1 MDGWM
6 VGWMNDGCIIKW
18 MPMDAMEFTYIRG
31 MKWMLYKMD
40 LQVGLHTRRGQRMH
54 KKGM

>member
-1 MDGWM
+1 M